1 MAAEAV
7 DARQPEAGGNAPQ
20 VTVPDDELPRYA
32 GRPVLFLLRYMRHR
46 PLGHA
51 LVFGAVI
58 VAVSCIVLSSYGIRH
73 LVDLMT
79 STAPSRQV
87 TSVWAAVG
95 VLVGLILADN
105 LGWRIAGWFAA
116 RTFVAVT
123 GDIRQD
129 LFRFLTGHSP
139 AYFADRMPTS
149 LAARIA
155 TAGSVSFT
163 IENMLAWSVIPPAL
177 NVLLSVVLLL
187 SVNVIMGS
195 TTVVLAGALCFGM
208 FRLAVRGRR
217 LHGDYA
223 AAAAGLE
230 GETLDV
236 MGNIALVRAFGMRN
250 RERARFNA
258 LTQREMGERLKSLRY
273 MEKLRMV
280 HAAVTAALTAGLL
293 VWAVLLWQWQEATVG
308 QVVMIITL
316 GFAVLHGTRDLALSM
331 VETIQHNARLSE
343 VLSSLLV
350 PYDMPETPGAT
361 VPKGPVLGDI
371 RFQNVSF
378 AYPGGTSVL
387 TDFNLHIGPG
397 TRVGLVGRSGSGK
410 STVLALLQ
418 RLRFVQSGVIVLDGH
433 DIRDLTDDALR
444 ACLSVVPQDVSL
456 LHRTVMENIR
466 YGRPDASDEEVR
478 AAAAAAGCAA
488 FIEALP
494 EQFETLVGDRGV
506 KLSGGQR
513 QRIAIARAFLRNAP
527 VLILDEATSALDT
540 ESEAHVQEALDRL
553 MVGRTVIAVAHRL
566 STLRN
571 FDRIVVMQDGRIVE
585 DGAPAQLERQNGL
598 YSQFLNRQVTQS
610 Q

>member
-79 STAPSRQV
+79 SSAPSRQV

>member
-217 LHGDYA
+217 LHDRKR
-223 AAAAGLE
+223 
-230 GETLDV
+230 V
-236 MGNIALVRAFGMRN
+236 ALG
-250 RERARFNA
+250 
-258 LTQREMGERLKSLRY
+258 
-273 MEKLRMV
+273 
-280 HAAVTAALTAGLL
+280 
-293 VWAVLLWQWQEATVG
+293 
-308 QVVMIITL
+308 
-316 GFAVLHGTRDLALSM
+316 
-331 VETIQHNARLSE
+331 
-343 VLSSLLV
+343 
-350 PYDMPETPGAT
+350 
-361 VPKGPVLGDI
+361 
-371 RFQNVSF
+371 
-378 AYPGGTSVL
+378 
-387 TDFNLHIGPG
+387 
-397 TRVGLVGRSGSGK
+397 
-410 STVLALLQ
+410 
-418 RLRFVQSGVIVLDGH
+418 
-433 DIRDLTDDALR
+433 
-444 ACLSVVPQDVSL
+444 
-456 LHRTVMENIR
+456 
-466 YGRPDASDEEVR
+466 
-478 AAAAAAGCAA
+478 
-488 FIEALP
+488 
-494 EQFETLVGDRGV
+494 
-506 KLSGGQR
+506 
-513 QRIAIARAFLRNAP
+513 
-527 VLILDEATSALDT
+527 
-540 ESEAHVQEALDRL
+540 
-553 MVGRTVIAVAHRL
+553 
-566 STLRN
+566 
-571 FDRIVVMQDGRIVE
+571 
-585 DGAPAQLERQNGL
+585 
-598 YSQFLNRQVTQS
+598 
-610 Q
+610 